1 MIKDQNQ
8 RIFPLVIVLS
18 ILTTFS
24 LDDGHSCDLKGLYC
38 AHFAKSPVAYYH
50 LLWGYFLWAH
60 SHHPHPVLASSCSLL
75 SFPWRDSQVKQ
86 IHERA
91 WKWSPS
97 TKVTHGRN
105 RESFVTFLPV
115 SPLLARGEFSRAL
128 TYFAR
133 STIPKRKLGTIRSGT
148 QL

>member
-1 MIKDQNQ
+1 M
-8 RIFPLVIVLS
+8 
-18 ILTTFS
+18 
-24 LDDGHSCDLKGLYC
+24 
-38 AHFAKSPVAYYH
+38 
-50 LLWGYFLWAH
+50 
-60 SHHPHPVLASSCSLL
+60 
-75 SFPWRDSQVKQ
+75 KQ

-133 STIPKRKLGTIRSGT
+133 STIPKKKLGTIRSGA
-148 QL
+148 QLLKKEVRANGLEIACLTKHLFSTLIKRVTEKENSC